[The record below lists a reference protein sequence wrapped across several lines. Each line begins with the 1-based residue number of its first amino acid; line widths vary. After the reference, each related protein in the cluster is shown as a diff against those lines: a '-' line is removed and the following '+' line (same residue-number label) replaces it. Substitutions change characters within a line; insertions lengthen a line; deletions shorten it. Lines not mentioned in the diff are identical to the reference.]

1 MNIATAQIDFKMSFT
16 DLIWP
21 KTIRTDVNNLLTDI
35 ETVASEPFFPTN
47 SPSFRIKV
55 NINTNFDRNR

>member
-21 KTIRTDVNNLLTDI
+21 KTNRTDVNNLLTDI
-35 ETVASEPFFPTN
+35 ETVASEPFFFYQYPEF
-47 SPSFRIKV
+47 SYKGQY
-55 NINTNFDRNR
+55 